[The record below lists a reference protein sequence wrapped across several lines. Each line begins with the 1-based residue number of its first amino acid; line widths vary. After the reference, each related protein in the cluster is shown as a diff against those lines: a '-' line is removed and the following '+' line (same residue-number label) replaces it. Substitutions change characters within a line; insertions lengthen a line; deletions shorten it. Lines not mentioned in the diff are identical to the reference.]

1 MSFRGPSYKT
11 IARQYGSRLKIRDQE
26 LMQWFHLT
34 WGACEV
40 CGDRS
45 TGKHYGVFSCDGC
58 SGFYKRTCRRSEPW
72 LCKAQGNCPVD
83 KSSRNDCKACRLKK
97 CIEIGMN
104 LEGVYRRFKYN
115 EDLIQSSSRE
125 NAVDNSTSDV
135 RLDVTPPPKPQGFSV
150 VSPQMRIIEAKSVMI
165 KTEEQQDHHQQQS
178 QHEHPF
184 TTMEIENRLKS
195 LGSPRYFEET
205 PGEEYLAEPSD
216 SLAGDKDHNS
226 SARPLHQTTSPT
238 TMSTSMVTSS
248 MRASFAS
255 PNNNMNFRH
264 GVTATASPSHRFQQN
279 GHKSPPPSMNKSVT
293 QEPELSGSRMGCTAV
308 MSFRNSKRQ
317 LSAFQ
322 MTMAELHQAVEP
334 LSFHTSEPLH
344 DMASRLLTS
353 SLRFGR
359 RLPCFRRLPFRDQ
372 VILLEEAW
380 REMLLLDSVF
390 WGSSLSPGASSE
402 AESSREQELKT
413 VHETLGPLKTLKL
426 ESPEYACLKAII
438 LFRTNTHGL
447 KAADQV
453 EQLQDEAQLLLADY
467 VWSRLPVQPAR
478 FGKIL
483 LSVAALRSLAE
494 KPIDQLFF
502 SAVPGKD
509 MFESILSQV
518 ISSN

>member
-1 MSFRGPSYKT
+1 
-11 IARQYGSRLKIRDQE
+11 
-26 LMQWFHLT
+26 
-34 WGACEV
+34 
-40 CGDRS
+40 
-45 TGKHYGVFSCDGC
+45 
-58 SGFYKRTCRRSEPW
+58 
-72 LCKAQGNCPVD
+72 
-83 KSSRNDCKACRLKK
+83 
-97 CIEIGMN
+97 
-104 LEGVYRRFKYN
+104 
-115 EDLIQSSSRE
+115 
-125 NAVDNSTSDV
+125 
-135 RLDVTPPPKPQGFSV
+135 
-150 VSPQMRIIEAKSVMI
+150 
-165 KTEEQQDHHQQQS
+165 
-178 QHEHPF
+178 
-184 TTMEIENRLKS
+184 MEIENRLKS

>member
-1 MSFRGPSYKT
+1 MPSPFT
-11 IARQYGSRLKIRDQE
+11 
-26 LMQWFHLT
+26 
-34 WGACEV
+34 
-40 CGDRS
+40 
-45 TGKHYGVFSCDGC
+45 
-58 SGFYKRTCRRSEPW
+58 
-72 LCKAQGNCPVD
+72 
-83 KSSRNDCKACRLKK
+83 
-97 CIEIGMN
+97 
-104 LEGVYRRFKYN
+104 
-115 EDLIQSSSRE
+115 
-125 NAVDNSTSDV
+125 V
-135 RLDVTPPPKPQGFSV
+135 RLFVISVSGFSV

-226 SARPLHQTTSPT
+226 PARPVQQTTSLT
-238 TMSTSMVTSS
+238 TMSTSMITSS

-293 QEPELSGSRMGCTAV
+293 QEPELSGSRIGCTAV

-438 LFRTNTHGL
+438 LFRTSKGTLVNN
-447 KAADQV
+447 
-453 EQLQDEAQLLLADY
+453 
-467 VWSRLPVQPAR
+467 SAR
-478 FGKIL
+478 
-483 LSVAALRSLAE
+483 AT
-494 KPIDQLFF
+494 
-502 SAVPGKD
+502 
-509 MFESILSQV
+509 FENIPHCVRYSIL
-518 ISSN
+518 